1 VQSLNAVR
9 LPMFPTVTPAQ
20 ELGRKTAAGNFFPSP
35 EASRKTDCAAVDAKR
50 LRFFGFRALAGKKA
64 G

>member
-1 VQSLNAVR
+1 
-9 LPMFPTVTPAQ
+9 MFPAVTPTPGS
-20 ELGRKTAAGNFFPSP
+20 GRKTPAGNFFPSP

-50 LRFFGFRALAGKKA
+50 LRFFGFQALAGKKA

>member
-1 VQSLNAVR
+1 MNAVR
-9 LPMFPTVTPAQ
+9 LPMFPAVTPA
-20 ELGRKTAAGNFFPSP
+20 LGIGLETAAGNFFPSP

-50 LRFFGFRALAGKKA
+50 LRFFGFQALAGKKA

>member
-1 VQSLNAVR
+1 
-9 LPMFPTVTPAQ
+9 
-20 ELGRKTAAGNFFPSP
+20 LGRKTAAGNFFPSP